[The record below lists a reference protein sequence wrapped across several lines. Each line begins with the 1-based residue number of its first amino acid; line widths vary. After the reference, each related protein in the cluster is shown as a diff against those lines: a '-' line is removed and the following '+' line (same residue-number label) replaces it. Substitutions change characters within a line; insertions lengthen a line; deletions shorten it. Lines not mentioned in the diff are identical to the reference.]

1 MSADLNFTSL
11 ICSRLCHD
19 LVGPV
24 GAISNGIEL
33 MEMED
38 EPEMM
43 KDALD
48 LLKHSAAN
56 ASTRLKFLRFAFGSS
71 GGDEMPLPLRDAR
84 QAALDFFVDHRLD
97 LVWPDNGTGDPAK
110 GRTRLALN
118 LTMAGAAGLVRGG
131 ELTVTIDDE
140 TIAVTGVHDRAG
152 LPDAVVEAL
161 EGRREAAG
169 GEDARIIESFLACK
183 LAAAEGLVLSVTQ
196 TPGRFTIAAR

>member
-56 ASTRLKFLRFAFGSS
+56 ASRRLKFLRFAFGSS
-71 GGDEMPLPLRDAR
+71 GGDELPLPVRDAR
-84 QAALDFFVDHRLD
+84 QAALDFFTDHRLE
-97 LVWPDNGTGDPAK
+97 LVWPDAGNAEPAK
-110 GRTRLALN
+110 GRIRLALN

-131 ELTVTIDDE
+131 ELTVSVDNDSL
-140 TIAVTGVHDRAG
+140 AVTGVHDRAA

-169 GEDARIIESFLACK
+169 GEDARIIESFLARK
-183 LAAAEGLVLSVTQ
+183 LADVEGLVLTIEQS
-196 TPGRFTIAAR
+196 PGRFTIAAR

>member
-38 EPEMM
+38 EPDMM

-56 ASTRLKFLRFAFGSS
+56 ASRRLRFLRLAFGSS
-71 GGDEMPLPLRDAR
+71 GGDEMPLPVGDAR
-84 QAALDFFVDHRLD
+84 QAALDFFIDHRLD
-97 LVWPDNGTGDPAK
+97 LNWPEAPGANPAK
-110 GRTRLALN
+110 PRVRLALN
-118 LTMAGAAGLVRGG
+118 LALAGAAGLVRGG
-131 ELTVTIDDE
+131 TLNVTLDDH
-140 TIAVTGVHDRAG
+140 TLSVDGVHDRAG
-152 LPDAVVEAL
+152 LPDNVVAAL
-161 EGRREAAG
+161 EGRGEANS
-169 GEDARIIESFLACK
+169 GEDARIIESYLARK
-183 LAAAEGLVLSVTQ
+183 IADAENIVITIDQS
-196 TPGRFTIAAR
+196 PGRFLIAAH